1 VNSEGALLV
10 LGEAVRRIPAS
21 GGGRFVHITPTVVS
35 TTLPGYVAYS
45 LNKAAVET
53 STKILAKE
61 FAEEKTEQ
69 ASQATGEAKES
80 AKETKDTVAAKAD
93 IAAYQTKETA
103 QNLKEVGVVKLQVD
117 VGVLKLQVDVTSIND
132 SINPNVGARGAS
144 NPFATFFNNVNLVLE
159 ALASIDAQEATPA
172 AEQVSAEQE
181 APMVEEAV
189 LVEGT
194 AAAEELAAVEGFLQ
208 RQLGTTAIM

>member
-117 VGVLKLQVDVTSIND
+117 VGVLKLQVDVTSIN
-132 SINPNVGARGAS
+132 
-144 NPFATFFNNVNLVLE
+144 NVNLVLE